1 MKKHVDDMIW
11 STQEF
16 LLELKKIENR
26 YYNKIEKMMVN
37 SEQYSIKNLQKEV
50 VLELGRPLTI
60 IKNKKDLKEYF
71 FQYMYD
77 VDSYDDFFGDVDSY
91 DDFFGYIL
99 DHQRNCDVQ
108 SDIPVQRMKNSNP
121 W

>member
-16 LLELKKIENR
+16 LRELKKIENR
-26 YYNKIEKMMVN
+26 YYNKIEKVMVN
-37 SEQYSIKNLQKEV
+37 SEQYSIKTLQKEV

-77 VDSYDDFFGDVDSY
+77 VDSYDDFFG
-91 DDFFGYIL
+91 YIL
-99 DHQRNCDVQ
+99 DHQKNWDVQ
-108 SDIPVQRMKNSNP
+108 SDNVLQSYVDSY
-121 W
+121 

>member
-16 LLELKKIENR
+16 LRELKKIENM

-37 SEQYSIKNLQKEV
+37 SEQYSIENLQKEV

-77 VDSYDDFFGDVDSY
+77 VDSYDDFFG
-91 DDFFGYIL
+91 YIL